1 MAFASATVSV
11 ATTATALHASDAD
24 GQSLLVSNVG
34 AATVYLGPAG
44 VTTATGLPLA
54 AGASVSINSL
64 VGGEVL
70 YGIVA
75 ASTNE
80 VRVLRQGVG

>member
-1 MAFASATVSV
+1 MAFASATV

-44 VTTATGLPLA
+44 VTTSSGVPLA
-54 AGASVSINSL
+54 AGASVSINDL
-64 VGGEVL
+64 AAGERI

-75 ASTNE
+75 SSTNE

>member
-1 MAFASATVSV
+1 MAFASAPVTV

-44 VTTATGLPLA
+44 VTTSQFPLTRVGDDATNDTLA
-54 AGASVSINSL
+54 EDFAILAVILTN
-64 VGGEVL
+64 GG
-70 YGIVA
+70 
-75 ASTNE
+75 
-80 VRVLRQGVG
+80 

>member
-1 MAFASATVSV
+1 VAFASAPVTV

-44 VTTATGLPLA
+44 VTTSTGVPLA
-54 AGASVSINSL
+54 ANASVSINGL
-64 VGGEVL
+64 AGGEVL
-70 YGIVA
+70 AVIL
-75 ASTNE
+75 TN
-80 VRVLRQGVG
+80 GG

>member
-1 MAFASATVSV
+1 VAFASAPVTV

-44 VTTATGLPLA
+44 VTTSTG
-54 AGASVSINSL
+54 
-64 VGGEVL
+64 
-70 YGIVA
+70 
-75 ASTNE
+75 
-80 VRVLRQGVG
+80 VRVVVRERPGRAGHERTSRV